1 MKLHLN
7 LTVETESS
15 PSPSPSPRPISASP
29 TEHIP
34 ATNNN
39 WLKRGLTASTVI
51 LTFLILFPPTNLWLK
66 STPIA
71 KILQGKPPSKHPLI
85 KIVFP
90 LKGLNAQTAKVTD
103 VPGSIRPLGCKKNC
117 RNHAGVDYAY
127 KGDILSV
134 LDGTISEVKPDSPV
148 GGIVGVESGKYT
160 IRYVHLNR
168 DSVRKW
174 KIGQPVQAGE
184 LLGLVRETFAGSSG
198 AHPHIELYENGK
210 LSDIRQLIGGI

>member
-7 LTVETESS
+7 LTVETENS
-15 PSPSPSPRPISASP
+15 PSPPPSPRPISASP

-34 ATNNN
+34 ATNN
-39 WLKRGLTASTVI
+39 WLKRGLTTSTVI

-66 STPIA
+66 STPVA
-71 KILQGKPPSKHPLI
+71 KILQGKPPTYTG

-103 VPGSIRPLGCKKNC
+103 VPNSPRPLGCKANC
-117 RNHAGVDYAY
+117 RMHAGTDYGY
-127 KGDILSV
+127 TGDILSV

-184 LLGLVRETFAGSSG
+184 LLGIVRETFAGSSG

>member
-7 LTVETESS
+7 LTVETDNS
-15 PSPSPSPRPISASP
+15 PSPPPSPRPISASP

-34 ATNNN
+34 PTNN
-39 WLKRGLTASTVI
+39 WLKRGLTTSTVI

-66 STPIA
+66 SIPVA
-71 KILQGKPPSKHPLI
+71 KILQGKPPSEHPL

-103 VPGSIRPLGCKKNC
+103 VPNSPRPLGCKTNC
-117 RNHAGVDYAY
+117 RMHAGTDYGY
-127 KGDILSV
+127 TGDILSV

-184 LLGLVRETFAGSSG
+184 LLGIVRETFAGSSG

-210 LSDIRQLIGGI
+210 LSDIRNLIGGI